1 MCRAGAAFVLLKVKS
16 VDKPACGRIGFG
28 PFNQEL
34 PRKVLAGFIVVAA
47 FGSLVSTA
55 AVAREIP
62 AACQRDAAALCP
74 GMAPGD
80 HKFGKCM
87 KEHEGQV
94 SSGCKEA
101 ARELRKERGAGHQ
114 HGGMGSTGTPQP
126 GLPSSNQ

>member
-1 MCRAGAAFVLLKVKS
+1 MKFSAGLIAAAALVS
-16 VDKPACGRIGFG
+16 
-28 PFNQEL
+28 
-34 PRKVLAGFIVVAA
+34 LA
-47 FGSLVSTA
+47 STA

-101 ARELRKERGAGHQ
+101 AREIRRE
-114 HGGMGSTGTPQP
+114 HGGGHHSGTGSTGTPQP
-126 GLPSSNQ
+126 MQPATGNQ

>member
-1 MCRAGAAFVLLKVKS
+1 M
-16 VDKPACGRIGFG
+16 
-28 PFNQEL
+28 
-34 PRKVLAGFIVVAA
+34 KVLAGLIAVAA
-47 FGSLVSTA
+47 LGTLVSTA

-62 AACQRDAAALCP
+62 AACQSDAASFCP

-101 ARELRKERGAGHQ
+101 ARELRKEHGAHQ
-114 HGGMGSTGTPQP
+114 HQHQGTGTTGTPQP